1 MFYLIASQI
10 LNKPSLNGKS
20 NHSAV
25 NFQEARESKDNFKVY
40 LNILRMNL
48 IPILIITLLCVL
60 LTVAYVMYAK
70 DIYKSTTTIKINR
83 PQGSVLS
90 SSLIPE
96 FQDFITDRYISNEI
110 EVLKSYKIREI
121 VAENLIDTFKIDND
135 KAKFYYIL
143 NHGDN
148 EDVTALISVSSL
160 ADILSVIVKIDQKR
174 GLDVVD
180 IVVESPAK
188 YEAMLIANLYSKV
201 YQEFS
206 LDLSREELTSL
217 TGYLKEEKEN
227 KFKDLAKAESELED
241 YQKDG
246 GLILLDAQVKN
257 VVENISMLEA
267 QQNAARIELN
277 SKQEEYNS
285 LKTEINRMDP
295 TLVDFLQ
302 GKIDELYIAE
312 IQSKIAELE
321 SKRDIEASIPEDDR
335 LKQKTLSEYNKKIE
349 PLRETLDEKIELMR
363 TSLFSSTPEERRMI
377 SQKLLEAG
385 VGVQSYEAKVNTLSN
400 MLLKYEDQ
408 FSKLPTQSIEYA
420 KLERN
425 RKATEKLYLI
435 LEEKYQ
441 EAKINERIKLG
452 TVLVIAPG
460 IIASKPSK
468 PNRMLIIFMG
478 TLLGLGLSIAF
489 VFTKNYFDHT
499 IKSPDEI
506 ENRGISVL
514 SWIPAIDEL
523 KNKSFQSEF
532 IVANKPKSPPS
543 EAFKAL
549 RTRIQYSK
557 LEETPLKTIL
567 LTSSVPSEGKTT
579 ISLNLAGSL
588 AQMDKKVLLLDC
600 DLRKPRVHNVF
611 EIDRFPGLSDYLFS
625 NASLEEITRKTKLE
639 NLEVITSGTIPPNPS
654 EMLSSKQM
662 KDFIEK
668 MKGIYDYIII
678 DSPPYISV
686 TDAEILFRIA
696 DGTILVLKAGS
707 TPSDEFYRTSERLTN
722 LDPHNFLGV
731 VFNNFSFK
739 SAYGYY
745 YNYYYYY
752 TRPDDKSMSG
762 KSTSAAEN

>member
-1 MFYLIASQI
+1 M
-10 LNKPSLNGKS
+10 NKPSLNGKS
-20 NHSAV
+20 NHTAV
-25 NFQEARESKDNFKVY
+25 NSPELRESKDNFKIY

-48 IPILIITLLCVL
+48 IPMTIITLLCIL
-60 LTVAYVMYAK
+60 LTIVYVMYAK
-70 DIYKSTTTIKINR
+70 DIYKSSATIKINR

-110 EVLKSYKIREI
+110 EVLKSYKIREM
-121 VAENLIDTFKIDND
+121 VAENLIDTFKIDED
-135 KAKFYYIL
+135 KKKFYYIL
-143 NHGDN
+143 NHGEN

-160 ADILSVIVKIDQKR
+160 ADILSQIVKIDQKR

-180 IVVESPAK
+180 IIVESPAK

-201 YQEFS
+201 YQSFS

-217 TGYLKEEKEN
+217 TGYLREEKEN
-227 KFKDLAKAESELED
+227 KFKDLAVAEGELED
-241 YQKDG
+241 YQKNG

-257 VVENISMLEA
+257 VVENISVLEA

-285 LKTEINRMDP
+285 LKSEIERMDP
-295 TLVDFLQ
+295 TLVNFLQ
-302 GKIDELYIAE
+302 GKVDELYLTE

-321 SKRDIEASIPEDDR
+321 SQRDVEASIPNDEKLR
-335 LKQKTLSEYNKKIE
+335 EKTLAEYNRKIA
-349 PLRETLDEKIELMR
+349 PLRETLEEKIEVMR
-363 TSLFSSTPEERRMI
+363 SSLFASTPEERRNVA
-377 SQKLLEAG
+377 QRLLEAG
-385 VGVQSYEAKVNTLSN
+385 VGVQSLNTKVNTLSK
-400 MLLKYEDQ
+400 MLGKYEVQ

-460 IIASKPSK
+460 VIASKPSK

-478 TLLGLGLSIAF
+478 TLFGIGLSIAF
-489 VFTKNYFDHT
+489 AFARNYFDHT

-523 KNKSFQSEF
+523 KNKSYQSEF

-579 ISLNLAGSL
+579 ISINLAGSL
-588 AQMDKKVLLLDC
+588 AQMEKKVLLLDC

-625 NASLEEITRKTKLE
+625 NATLEEITRQTKLE
-639 NLEVITSGTIPPNPS
+639 NLDVITSGTIPPNPS
-654 EMLSSKQM
+654 ELLASKQM
-662 KDFIEK
+662 KDFLEK
-668 MKGIYDYIII
+668 MKLKYDFIVI

-707 TPSDEFYRTSERLTN
+707 TPSDAFYRTSEKLTS

-752 TRPDDKSMSG
+752 TRPEDKL
-762 KSTSAAEN
+762 KAEKPTSSV

>member
-1 MFYLIASQI
+1 
-10 LNKPSLNGKS
+10 
-20 NHSAV
+20 
-25 NFQEARESKDNFKVY
+25 
-40 LNILRMNL
+40 MNL
-48 IPILIITLLCVL
+48 IPMTIITLLCIL
-60 LTVAYVMYAK
+60 LTIVYVMYAK
-70 DIYKSTTTIKINR
+70 DIYKSSATIKINR

-110 EVLKSYKIREI
+110 EVLKSYKIREM
-121 VAENLIDTFKIDND
+121 VAENLIDTFKIDED
-135 KAKFYYIL
+135 KKKFYYIL
-143 NHGDN
+143 NHGEN

-160 ADILSVIVKIDQKR
+160 ADILSQIVKIDQKR

-180 IVVESPAK
+180 IIVESPAK

-201 YQEFS
+201 YQSFS

-217 TGYLKEEKEN
+217 TGYLREEKEN
-227 KFKDLAKAESELED
+227 KFKDLAVAEGELED
-241 YQKDG
+241 YQKNG

-257 VVENISMLEA
+257 VVENISVLEA

-277 SKQEEYNS
+277 SKLEEYNS
-285 LKTEINRMDP
+285 LKTEIERMDP
-295 TLVDFLQ
+295 TLVNFLQ
-302 GKIDELYIAE
+302 GKVDELYLTE

-321 SKRDIEASIPEDDR
+321 SQRDVEASIPNDEK
-335 LKQKTLSEYNKKIE
+335 LKERTLAEYNRKID
-349 PLRETLDEKIELMR
+349 PLRETLEEKIEVMR
-363 TSLFSSTPEERRMI
+363 SSLFASTPEERRNVA
-377 SQKLLEAG
+377 QRLLEAG
-385 VGVQSYEAKVNTLSN
+385 VGVQSLNSKVNTLSK
-400 MLLKYEDQ
+400 MLGKYEVQ

-460 IIASKPSK
+460 VIASKPSK

-478 TLLGLGLSIAF
+478 TLFGIGLSIAF
-489 VFTKNYFDHT
+489 AFARNYFDHT

-523 KNKSFQSEF
+523 KNKSYQSEF

-579 ISLNLAGSL
+579 ISINLAGSL
-588 AQMDKKVLLLDC
+588 AQMEKKVLLLDC

-625 NASLEEITRKTKLE
+625 NATLDEITRHTKLD
-639 NLEVITSGTIPPNPS
+639 NLDVITSGTIPPNPS
-654 EMLSSKQM
+654 ELLASKQM
-662 KDFIEK
+662 KDFLEK
-668 MKGIYDYIII
+668 MKLKYDFIVI

-707 TPSDEFYRTSERLTN
+707 TPSDAFYRTSEKLTS

-752 TRPDDKSMSG
+752 TRPEDKL
-762 KSTSAAEN
+762 KTEKPTSSV